1 MWFRQTRLL
10 VTNFDACFHFYRDV
24 LGFRV
29 VWGEEGG
36 AYASFSNPDGD
47 VQPILAL
54 FKRDLMAAVIHTTGL
69 PADAVC
75 QDRVLLAIEVED
87 VDQFAATLKAR
98 GIELLV
104 EPHNQ
109 PDWGIRCA
117 FFRDPD
123 GNLIEINVGL
133 SSDEFSDEL
142 RKENEK
148 YNPTS

>member
-29 VWGEEGG
+29 VWGEAGG
-36 AYASFSNPDGD
+36 AYASFCNPDND
-47 VQPILAL
+47 KPILAL
-54 FKRDLMAAVIHTTGL
+54 FKRDLMAAVIHTTDL

-75 QDRVLLAIEVED
+75 QDRVLLAIEVAD
-87 VDQFAATLKAR
+87 IDQFAAALKAR
-98 GIELLV
+98 GVELLV

-117 FFRDPD
+117 FLRDPD
-123 GNLIEINVGL
+123 GNLIEINAGL
-133 SSDEFSDEL
+133 SSDEWSAEL
-142 RKENEK
+142 HQENEK
-148 YNPTS
+148 YNPAS